1 MRVRLARVEDVPDV
15 LPMVR
20 AICDLHEERD
30 PARYA
35 FLPDV
40 IRRYARW
47 LPERA
52 VDDRSVFL
60 VAERPDRSLAA
71 FLVAT
76 IEEGIPIFITQEY
89 GWIHDVWVEPDAR
102 RTGLAGAM
110 VQEALARF
118 RAMGLSQ
125 VRLETGMF
133 NNVARHVF
141 EREGFRPCTVEMACE
156 LDTIRTRD
164 PMIQ

>member
-1 MRVRLARVEDVPDV
+1 MRVRSARVEDVPGV

-20 AICDLHEERD
+20 SICDLHERRD

-35 FLPDV
+35 LLPDV
-40 IRRYARW
+40 VKRYARW

-52 VDDRSVFL
+52 VDDRSIFL
-60 VAERPDRSLAA
+60 VAERDDRSLAA

-76 IEEGIPIFITQEY
+76 VEEGIPIFVTQEY
-89 GWIHDVWVEPDAR
+89 GWIHDIWVQPDAR
-102 RTGLAGAM
+102 GTGLAGAM
-110 VQEALARF
+110 VRQVIARF

-133 NNVARHVF
+133 NDVAREVF
-141 EREGFRPCTVEMACE
+141 EREGFRPCTVEMLCE
-156 LDTIRTRD
+156 LDATPTS
-164 PMIQ
+164 

>member
-1 MRVRLARVEDVPDV
+1 MRVRSARVEDVPSV

-20 AICDLHEERD
+20 SICDLHEQKD

-35 FLPDV
+35 MLPDV
-40 IRRYARW
+40 VMRYARW

-52 VDDRSVFL
+52 VDERSVFL
-60 VAERPDRSLAA
+60 VAERDDRSLAA

-89 GWIHDVWVEPDAR
+89 GWIHDLWVEPDVRA
-102 RTGLAGAM
+102 TGLAAEM
-110 VQEALARF
+110 VRHAVHRF

-133 NNVARHVF
+133 NGVARHVF
-141 EREGFRPCTVEMACE
+141 ERQGFRPCAVEMLLE
-156 LDTIRTRD
+156 LDTIA
-164 PMIQ
+164 P